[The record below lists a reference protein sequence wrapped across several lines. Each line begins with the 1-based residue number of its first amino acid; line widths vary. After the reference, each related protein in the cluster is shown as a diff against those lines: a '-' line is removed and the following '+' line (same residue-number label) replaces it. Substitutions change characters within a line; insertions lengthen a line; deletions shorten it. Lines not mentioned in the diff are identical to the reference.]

1 MYYKLTNKIEE
12 IPDAKQ
18 GNLPE
23 RFVAIMTVSQWVQY
37 MADNDLNPTPTTAY
51 ENSFVCK
58 IEPYQDGFFGTFSI
72 PIKNA
77 YKTRDHFA
85 CYVTKDRLFLID
97 DDQSATDVAKKI
109 SAAADVSMSIGRF
122 FVHFVESIVANDL
135 RYLEELESRVSNLEE
150 AILNDEVENF
160 NRKMIPIR
168 KELSEYHR
176 YYTQMMDM
184 GQSLQMDYEGLFSKR
199 TINMFKMFTERVARL
214 LSEVTILRDT
224 SMQVQEVYQ
233 SIIDI
238 KQNQIM
244 RILTVVTAIFLPLT
258 LIVGWYGMNF
268 VYMPELKWKLGYPFV
283 IILCVVV
290 VVVCMRIFKK
300 KNYW

>member
-1 MYYKLTNKIEE
+1 MFYKLTNKLVEM
-12 IPDAKQ
+12 PAFKQ
-18 GNLPE
+18 GDPSDNL
-23 RFVAIMTVSQWVQY
+23 VAMLTVAQWVQW
-37 MADNDLNPTPTTAY
+37 MADNNLNPTPTTAY

-58 IEPYQDGFFGTFSI
+58 MEPYQDGLFGTFSI

-77 YKTRDHFA
+77 YKKRDHFA
-85 CYVTKDRLFLID
+85 CYITRNQLFLID
-97 DDQSATDVAKKI
+97 DDQTAQEIATRVYIATEKSI
-109 SAAADVSMSIGRF
+109 SIGRL
-122 FVHFVESIVANDL
+122 FVHFIEQLIANDL
-135 RYLEELESRVSNLEE
+135 RYLEVLESRVSNLEE
-150 AILNDEVENF
+150 AILNDDVENF

-176 YYTQMMDM
+176 YYTQMMDV
-184 GQSLQMDYEGLFSKR
+184 GQSLQMDFDALFSKHV
-199 TINMFKMFTERVARL
+199 IGMFKMFTERLSRL
-214 LSEVTILRDT
+214 LSEVTILRDY

-268 VYMPELKWKLGYPFV
+268 VYMPELKWQLGYPFV
-283 IILCVVV
+283 IILCVLVAAI
-290 VVVCMRIFKK
+290 CMSIFKK